1 MTTPTPIAPSSQ
13 RLRDRVILVTGAT
26 KGIGRA
32 LALEIAQEGGTVVLL
47 GRRQKAL
54 EQVYD
59 AIVAGGFATPAIVP
73 FDLENALEP
82 DYAALYTAIEQAF
95 GRLDGLVHNAALL
108 GERSPIRHAD
118 VALFAKVLHVNVTA
132 EFALTHTLLPLLE
145 QSQKASVIFTSSG
158 VGVTGRAYWGGY
170 AVSKFAVEGLAQ
182 VLADEVDPHKIIVN
196 VINPGATRTDMR
208 ALAFPG
214 EDPSA
219 LKSAE
224 AVARHY
230 IPYLTVDCATHGA
243 RLNL

>member
-1 MTTPTPIAPSSQ
+1 MNQARTTLT
-13 RLRDRVILVTGAT
+13 DRVILVTGVT

-32 LALEIAQEGGTVVLL
+32 LAIQIAEHGGTVVLL

-59 AIVAGGFATPAIVP
+59 HIVALGYPTPAIVP

-82 DYAALYTAIEQAF
+82 DYHALFNALDNTF

-108 GERSPIRHAD
+108 GERSQIRHSD
-118 VALFAKVLHVNVTA
+118 VAMFAKVLHVNVTA

-145 QSQKASVIFTSSG
+145 KSAKASVIFTSSG
-158 VGVTGRAYWGGY
+158 VGVKGRAYWGGY

-182 VLADEVDPHKIIVN
+182 VLADEVDPNKILVN

-214 EDPSA
+214 EDPTT
-219 LKSAE
+219 LPNPE
-224 AVARHY
+224 AIAVQY
-230 IPYLTVDCATHGA
+230 LPYLAADCAVHGTRISLSA
-243 RLNL
+243 